1 MEEKTSKKYLI
12 LVLILVLVALG
23 FLIYKLSQN
32 KGPSQERKA
41 EIVDQL
47 NKESEGKAPVS
58 IEVQNEIIDKMNE
71 SSANS
76 APDAA
81 DEKSKLIKEY
91 R

>member
-1 MEEKTSKKYLI
+1 MQEKTSKKYLI
-12 LVLILVLVALG
+12 LVLLLVLVALG

-41 EIVDQL
+41 EIVEEL
-47 NKESEGKAPVS
+47 NTASEGKVPVS
-58 IEVQNEIIDKMNE
+58 VEVQNEIIDKMNE

-76 APDAA
+76 APDTA
-81 DEKSKLIKEY
+81 DEKSQLIKEY